1 MGRGLDQEA
10 LHRDGGRRLFAHFA
24 SYSRALLH
32 ITGFVTATGQQPEP
46 PAIVDEHFEHENL
59 VSAND
64 GGLQS
69 SISVRHDPSTTGRPS
84 PANASLQYSALS
96 AATVR

>member
-10 LHRDGGRRLFAHFA
+10 LHRDGGRLLFAHCA
-24 SYSRALLH
+24 SYSCALIH
-32 ITGFVTATGQQPEP
+32 ITAFVTTTGQQPEP
-46 PAIVDEHFEHENL
+46 PAIIDEHLDHETL

-64 GGLQS
+64 GSLQS

-84 PANASLQYSALS
+84 PASAGLQYSALS